1 MQERVE
7 IARKQIVTVLGSLGS
22 FKDKIIL
29 GAKAPLPRTFERAT
43 ATAKRI
49 EVNSIEGINLE
60 ELLEEGA
67 TQLAAVYQM
76 QSIGGDLNQELK
88 DRIAI
93 DEALKPTKNNS
104 SKAQVFRSTG
114 AERKAVEL
122 QAMNVASS
130 WFLANGYSVFD
141 TSATESFDLLVEK
154 DG

>member
-1 MQERVE
+1 MQEQLFLLPIVCNFILSSCCADILCSTIWENGSLRPIPRNQLQERVE

-76 QSIGGDLNQELK
+76 QSIGG
-88 DRIAI
+88 
-93 DEALKPTKNNS
+93 T
-104 SKAQVFRSTG
+104 
-114 AERKAVEL
+114 
-122 QAMNVASS
+122 
-130 WFLANGYSVFD
+130 
-141 TSATESFDLLVEK
+141 
-154 DG
+154 